1 MDCAL
6 AGAKG
11 SSAKQ
16 PSNDS
21 SFKWPRVKSTPV
33 PEMLTVNRGRAGRLE
48 RHQLVEAG
56 ILHIPDEALSRHATI
71 ECDIARRVHREPG
84 LQECRREGAG
94 PRPGETGGANA
105 HGYQATT
112 DAARCRGDAV
122 RALSLWASAKLAKA
136 QSRHNAIELSFFI
149 TSYLS
154 IYKQLRRWIS
164 PVLSEL

>member
-33 PEMLTVNRGRAGRLE
+33 PEMLAVNRGRAGRLE
-48 RHQLVEAG
+48 RHQHVEAG

-71 ECDIARRVHREPG
+71 ECDIARRAHR
-84 LQECRREGAG
+84 
-94 PRPGETGGANA
+94 
-105 HGYQATT
+105 
-112 DAARCRGDAV
+112 
-122 RALSLWASAKLAKA
+122 
-136 QSRHNAIELSFFI
+136 
-149 TSYLS
+149 
-154 IYKQLRRWIS
+154 
-164 PVLSEL
+164 SELPNNVRGRSQFYGIWRRAGQSTE